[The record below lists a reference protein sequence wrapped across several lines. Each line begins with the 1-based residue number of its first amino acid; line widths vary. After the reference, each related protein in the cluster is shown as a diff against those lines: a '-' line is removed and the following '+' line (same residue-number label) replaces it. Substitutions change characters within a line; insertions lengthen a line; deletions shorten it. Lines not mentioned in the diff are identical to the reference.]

1 MRRRRER
8 VLCLV
13 CVPVRL
19 LFVKTLDVREGG
31 PRAFELKAG
40 GYSVFELRMSGSQLF
55 FPLTSQ
61 ALSSLEM

>member
-1 MRRRRER
+1 MRRTRER

-13 CVPVRL
+13 CVIL